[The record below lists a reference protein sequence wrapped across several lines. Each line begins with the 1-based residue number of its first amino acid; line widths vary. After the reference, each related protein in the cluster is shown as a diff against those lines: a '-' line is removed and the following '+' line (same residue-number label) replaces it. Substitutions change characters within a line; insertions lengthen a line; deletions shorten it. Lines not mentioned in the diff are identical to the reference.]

1 MTKIWTKIK
10 PIDINPFVESYT
22 VGDDNLLDEKYFF
35 GYDID
40 ASIAH
45 AGGLID
51 AGIYTPEEF
60 YKVYE
65 VLKEIKDEWLA
76 GSIKVGVSDEDC
88 HAVIERL
95 LTERLGDLGKKIHTG
110 RSRNDQALVMMRLF
124 MVNTLEDDILTELA
138 TLRRYL
144 SVISEKYRGQIF
156 IGYTHTQQ
164 AMPTTLGHYF
174 DSFFEQ
180 VNDDERYVKSV
191 LKSIHQNPLGSG
203 AGFGS
208 TVDIDREWLTTQ
220 LKFKKLQ
227 KNSLYCQNSRGK
239 FELKYIHAQS
249 QIMLTL
255 QKIATDMLMY
265 TSQEF
270 NFFTANDSITTGSSM
285 MPQKKN
291 LDIAEIIR
299 AKHGMIVGIE
309 NQVQTISHG
318 LISGYNRDMQL
329 IKKCMVESYEITLSS
344 IKATNHLLRNL
355 TVNPDS
361 IKNKINKTMFAADMA
376 TEYSTRKN
384 IPFRDAYKE
393 VMDEIEYSHIDE
405 IDPMS
410 FIKKRKT
417 LGSPG
422 NYY

>member
-1 MTKIWTKIK
+1 
-10 PIDINPFVESYT
+10 
-22 VGDDNLLDEKYFF
+22 
-35 GYDID
+35 
-40 ASIAH
+40 
-45 AGGLID
+45 
-51 AGIYTPEEF
+51 
-60 YKVYE
+60 
-65 VLKEIKDEWLA
+65 
-76 GSIKVGVSDEDC
+76 
-88 HAVIERL
+88 
-95 LTERLGDLGKKIHTG
+95 
-110 RSRNDQALVMMRLF
+110 
-124 MVNTLEDDILTELA
+124 
-138 TLRRYL
+138 
-144 SVISEKYRGQIF
+144 
-156 IGYTHTQQ
+156 
-164 AMPTTLGHYF
+164 
-174 DSFFEQ
+174 
-180 VNDDERYVKSV
+180 
-191 LKSIHQNPLGSG
+191 
-203 AGFGS
+203 
-208 TVDIDREWLTTQ
+208 
-220 LKFKKLQ
+220 
-227 KNSLYCQNSRGK
+227 
-239 FELKYIHAQS
+239 
-249 QIMLTL
+249 MLTL

-329 IKKCMVESYEITLSS
+329 IKKCMVEAYEITLSS

-376 TEYSTRKN
+376 TEYATREN

-393 VMDEIEYSHIDE
+393 VMDEIEYMHIDV

-410 FIKKRKT
+410 LVKKRKT